1 MSAKV
6 VELSNAGAIAPS
18 LAPADLNGILQSADA
33 LLALMGREPLNVV
46 AELADELIR
55 SAHSA
60 GATEIETAAIDIRR
74 LACARGPVA
83 LTGAMHALTAAIAR
97 TERLIAA

>member
-6 VELSNAGAIAPS
+6 VELSDAGAIAPS
-18 LAPADLNGILQSADA
+18 LASADLNRILQSADA

-46 AELADELIR
+46 AELADELSR
-55 SAHSA
+55 SAHSV
-60 GATEIETAAIDIRR
+60 GAAEIEAAAIEIRR
-74 LACARGPVA
+74 LACARGSVA
-83 LTGAMHALTAAIAR
+83 LAGAMHALTAAIAR

>member
-1 MSAKV
+1 MSDKV
-6 VELSNAGAIAPS
+6 VKFSGSEASAQP

-74 LACARGPVA
+74 LACVRGPVA

>member
-6 VELSNAGAIAPS
+6 IELSDAGATASS

-46 AELADELIR
+46 VELAEELIR
-55 SAHSA
+55 SAHSV
-60 GATEIETAAIDIRR
+60 GAAEIEAAAIDIRR

-83 LTGAMHALTAAIAR
+83 LASAMHALTAAIAR

>member
-6 VELSNAGAIAPS
+6 VEFSDIRAIAPP
-18 LAPADLNGILQSADA
+18 LAPEGLSGILQNADA
-33 LLALMGREPLNVV
+33 LLALMGREPLDVV
-46 AELADELIR
+46 TELADELVR
-55 SAHSA
+55 SAHDS
-60 GATEIETAAIDIRR
+60 GAAEIEAAATDIRR

-83 LTGAMHALTAAIAR
+83 LAGAMHALTEAIAR